1 MCSSIHERSLRGA
14 RSIAQPPRW
23 VVWIS
28 LLAGLFEEEV
38 RVAVDRSQPK
48 NYFIDMDGVLMRGAA
63 PIPGAAGFIDRLVE
77 RGAKYLL
84 LTNNS
89 LYTPRDLRLRLEK
102 SGLTVPTESIYTSA
116 LATAQFLDSQNSE
129 GTAFVIGESGL
140 TTALH
145 EVGYTFTDTD
155 PNYVVVGETSSYSFE
170 RIARA
175 IRLIAAGAR
184 FVVTNP
190 DVAGPSESGLI
201 PATGAVAAL
210 MSSAS
215 GVRPYFVG
223 KPNPLMMRSALNAID
238 AHSEDSVMIG
248 DNMDTDVIMGIESGL
263 ETVLVLSGVTRLE
276 DVERYSYGPSRIV
289 ESVAEIAP

>member
-1 MCSSIHERSLRGA
+1 MEDGA
-14 RSIAQPPRW
+14 R
-23 VVWIS
+23 
-28 LLAGLFEEEV
+28 
-38 RVAVDRSQPK
+38 PK

-63 PIPGAAGFIDRLVE
+63 PIPGAAEFIGRLEE
-77 RGAKYLL
+77 RGAKFLL

-89 LYTPRDLRLRLEK
+89 LFTPRDLRLRLEN
-102 SGLTVPTESIYTSA
+102 SGLKVPVESIYTSA
-116 LATAQFLDSQNSE
+116 MATAQFLDSQSPN

-145 EVGYTFTDTD
+145 QVGYTFTDTD
-155 PNYVVVGETSSYSFE
+155 PAYVVVGETTAYSFE
-170 RIARA
+170 RISRA
-175 IRLIAAGAR
+175 IRLIVAGAR

-190 DVAGPSESGLI
+190 DVAGPSEAGLI
-201 PATGAVAAL
+201 PATGAVASL
-210 MSSAS
+210 ISSAS

-263 ETVLVLSGVTRLE
+263 ETILVLSGVTREE
-276 DVERYSYGPSRIV
+276 DVGRYSYGPSRV
-289 ESVAEIAP
+289 MESVAEIVP